1 MPTDLRVSNISK
13 IYPGCIA
20 NDKVS
25 LQFKSGKIYALLG
38 ENGAGKSTLVKILS
52 GVISPDNGEVFLNEK
67 SLKLN
72 SPLDAKKNKIG
83 MVFQHFNLFETLS
96 VFENL
101 SIDTNEDNKNLRVKI
116 NDILKKYNFSID
128 LDIPVLNLSAGQ
140 KQKVEI
146 IRCLLRNPKVLI
158 MDEPTSVL
166 TEQETDELFISL
178 KKFCDEGILII
189 YITHKLKE
197 VLSLCDEVAVMRK
210 GKVVSVSQTGDE
222 KIETL
227 ANKMVGQKLSK
238 IKKKNNN
245 LKNKDEIFKVK
256 HLNFYSND
264 PFETNL
270 ENINFSV
277 KKGECLGIAGI
288 SGNGQNEL
296 FQILS
301 GEIIT
306 SNTSIIFRNK
316 EIAQLNPKQ
325 RREYLMAFSPEDRIS
340 QAAVP
345 ELKIYENVA
354 LNNFKSSNFFEK
366 GLVNEKKIKEH
377 SKKILTDFSVNTD
390 NVELKSQ
397 FLSGGNLQKL
407 ILGRELITAPE
418 LLICYNPTWGLDV
431 GAINYIHE
439 TLLKINDQE
448 KSTILISTD
457 TEELLKLSDR
467 IAVIYKGKLSRI
479 MPSEEV
485 TPEKLGVLMGG
496 GSIDKN

>member
-1 MPTDLRVSNISK
+1 MSTSLKISKISK

-20 NDKVS
+20 NDNVS
-25 LQFKSGKIYALLG
+25 LNFESGKIYALLG

-52 GVISPDNGEVFLNEK
+52 GVISPDNGEIFLNDK
-67 SLKLN
+67 ILKLK
-72 SPLDAKKNKIG
+72 SPLDAKRNKIG

-101 SIDTNEDNKNLRVKI
+101 SIDTNEDNENLRSKI
-116 NDILKKYNFSID
+116 NEILKKYNFIID
-128 LDIPVLNLSAGQ
+128 LDVPVLNLSAGQ

-166 TEQETDELFISL
+166 TEQETDELFASL

-210 GKVVSVSQTGDE
+210 GKVVSVSQTENE

-227 ANKMVGQKLSK
+227 ANKMVGQKLAK
-238 IKKKNNN
+238 IKKKIGTSKYN
-245 LKNKDEIFKVK
+245 DEIFIVK
-256 HLNFYSND
+256 HLNFYSED

-270 ENINFSV
+270 INLNFSL

-306 SNTSIIFRNK
+306 DGTSIIFRNK
-316 EIAQLNPKQ
+316 EISKLNPKQ

-366 GLVNEKKIKEH
+366 GLVNQKKIKEH
-377 SKKILTDFSVNTD
+377 SKKILSNFSVNTD

-439 TLLKINDQE
+439 TLLKINEQK

-457 TEELLKLSDR
+457 TEELLKLCDR
-467 IAVIYKGKLSRI
+467 IAVIYKGKLSKI
-479 MPSEEV
+479 MNSEDV
-485 TPEKLGVLMGG
+485 TPERLGVLMGG

>member
-52 GVISPDNGEVFLNEK
+52 GVISPDNGEVYLNEK

-101 SIDTNEDNKNLRVKI
+101 SIDANEDNNNLRVKI

-210 GKVVSVSQTGDE
+210 GKVVSVSQTEDE

-227 ANKMVGQKLSK
+227 ANKMVGQKLAK